1 MDKYKII
8 SGIGEGSFGS
18 VNKAVNTSTNEVVAI
33 KALKSTSS
41 WEEAI
46 QMMEIKA
53 LKKLNNHANVITIFE
68 LIRR

>member
-18 VNKAVNTSTNEVVAI
+18 VNKAVNTQNNEVVAI

-41 WEEAI
+41 WEEAT

-53 LKKLNNHANVITIFE
+53 LKKLNNHANVIKIFE